1 MKPVREFRAE
11 RPLASHCAE
20 LFGRG
25 AARADDGGPALAR
38 LATALAR
45 QVAAGLARL
54 AGGEAPKVVAAP
66 PREMTMAQLGGGI
79 APLAAN
85 SLLGAGAGKAA
96 LLASIEADVVL
107 RLLDRAFG
115 GRGRA
120 PTEMPD
126 AFPLSAELLIA
137 RLEAMICDALGATL
151 GRLADDAGR
160 GGAPSLCPLRR
171 DGSLAALAPF
181 AADHPLH
188 VILLDVEEDNGE
200 TWSITL
206 AIPPETLPA
215 LFDDA
220 PAPGHAARRAP
231 ADPGTEPFAEVPMTL
246 RAVLVDMAIGF
257 SRLAALK
264 PGDVIP
270 VAVAR
275 QVPLV
280 VGGRTIAHGVA
291 GAMDDRVAV
300 QITRA
305 F

>member
-1 MKPVREFRAE
+1 MKPVREFRAQ
-11 RPLASHCAE
+11 RQLASHCPE
-20 LFGRG
+20 LLGRAGGG
-25 AARADDGGPALAR
+25 AADHGALLAR
-38 LATALAR
+38 LGDGLARATAL
-45 QVAAGLARL
+45 GLARL
-54 AGGEAPKVVAAP
+54 AGGDAPKVAASP
-66 PREMTMAQLGGGI
+66 LREMTMAQLSARI

-85 SLLGAGAGKAA
+85 SLLAAGADKAP
-96 LLASIEADVVL
+96 LFASLEADVVL

-115 GRGRA
+115 GRGQA
-120 PTEMPD
+120 PAELPD
-126 AFPLSAELLIA
+126 AFPLSAELLIV
-137 RLEAMICDALGATL
+137 RLETMLAEALGTAL
-151 GRLADDAGR
+151 GRLAQEAGHGTTPALR
-160 GGAPSLCPLRR
+160 PLRR
-171 DGSLAALAPF
+171 DGSVAALAPF
-181 AADHPLH
+181 APDQPLH
-188 VILLDVEEDNGE
+188 VLLLDVEEEGGE

-206 AIPPETLPA
+206 ALPPETLPA
-215 LFDDA
+215 LFA
-220 PAPGHAARRAP
+220 GKPAAGRDTRRAP
-231 ADPGTEPFAEVPMTL
+231 ADPGAEPFAEVPMTL